1 MIDFHTHI
9 LPGMDDGSRSVEQ
22 SLKMLRLEAEQGIT
36 GVVLSSHFYADEN
49 NIEEFLRRREAA
61 VNRLTGPS
69 LKDLPKL
76 YLGAEVQ
83 YFEGIGRCED
93 LNRLCISGTKLLLLE
108 MPMTPWSKR
117 MVDDVIQLNKRSDI
131 RIVIAHLD
139 RYFDCQPKAMWRRFL
154 DCGFLI
160 QINASAFRH
169 FRSRMIV
176 MNMLKRGQVH
186 FLGTD
191 CHGVHSRS
199 PEWTKVPDNVLEFI
213 DSGAFLRD
221 AEPIN
226 L

>member
-22 SLKMLRLEAEQGIT
+22 SLEMLNIEARQGIT

-49 NIEEFLRRREAA
+49 NIDAFLQRRQAA
-61 VNRLTGPS
+61 FDRLAQQYS
-69 LKDLPKL
+69 KDMPRL

-83 YFEGIGRCED
+83 YFEGIGRCDD
-93 LNRLCISGTKLLLLE
+93 LSRLCISGTDLLLLE

-139 RYFDCQPKAMWRRFL
+139 RYFDCQPKALWRRL
-154 DCGFLI
+154 VDVGFLI
-160 QINASAFRH
+160 QINTSAFRH

-199 PEWTKVPDNVLEFI
+199 PEWTKVPDKVKELLGSNT
-213 DSGAFLRD
+213 FLQS
-221 AEPIN
+221 AESTI